1 MGNGMKQ
8 MTFSNI
14 YAVGQPS
21 IAAAGHSLL
30 AVSAT
35 IFWSQNQT
43 QTIPSLLREIER
55 THSIPTLF
63 ENDVG
68 RNKGNAHFFD

>member
-1 MGNGMKQ
+1 MKEI
-8 MTFSNI
+8 TFSNI

-35 IFWSQNQT
+35 IPKPNKDY
-43 QTIPSLLREIER
+43 PL
-55 THSIPTLF
+55 PPPG
-63 ENDVG
+63 G
-68 RNKGNAHFFD
+68 RKKPLNPYFV

>member
-1 MGNGMKQ
+1 MGNGMKEI
-8 MTFSNI
+8 TFSNI

-35 IFWSQNQT
+35 IPKPNKDY
-43 QTIPSLLREIER
+43 PL
-55 THSIPTLF
+55 PPPG
-63 ENDVG
+63 G
-68 RNKGNAHFFD
+68 RKKPLNPYFV